1 MILREFFYIDQNT
14 LEPTED
20 KSYDPQYDHSVMKK
34 SDTRKTRL
42 TLRQINRTRLASD
55 QHKQLKAKELDFVR
69 QMYGLANQQAEG
81 V

>member
-14 LEPTED
+14 LETAED
-20 KSYDPQYDHSVMKK
+20 KSYDPQYDDSVMKK

-55 QHKQLKAKELDFVR
+55 QHKQLKSKELNFIR
-69 QMYGLANQQAEG
+69 QMYGAANQQDEG
-81 V
+81 I